1 MMFCLLILFRFIC
14 LLKRANLLSV
24 MCNMIVIFDYSSP
37 HGRTTFLSGY
47 VMMIV
52 QSVGWGEI
60 GYTYIN
66 VFKLIS

>member
-24 MCNMIVIFDYSSP
+24 IYNMIVIFDYSSP

-47 VMMIV
+47 DKMVV
-52 QSVGWGEI
+52 QSVGIAE
-60 GYTYIN
+60 
-66 VFKLIS
+66 KLDIHTLIFLS